1 MDVLRALY
9 GQFDPARPLE
19 VEETDLYVN
28 WQEDKLLAPDDIK
41 KLLARGI
48 ARSEIPVCR
57 MFTGHRGVGKTTE
70 LKRVKHMLETGEA
83 GRPMFVS
90 LLEVE
95 KWLDLQDV
103 QAPDII
109 FHMVRQI
116 VDDLND
122 AGFELGRA
130 KFEQFF
136 GEIKDL
142 LNSEVEFQSIK
153 VPAGVAEFGLV
164 LKDVPRARPTL
175 RKLIEGHLP
184 TIFDLINKVV
194 LTKARGWLRESG
206 LAEDILVIVD
216 QLDRIPQKVINEQ
229 GLTNQRNIYLDR
241 AAVLRSLDCH
251 VLYTVPIELAYSD
264 AHLRLKAA
272 YGGETLL
279 LPLIPVSQRNGED
292 CLEGLRALCRIVHR
306 RIAKTGATQQQV
318 FEGDVLERFCRV
330 SGGYICNV
338 FILLRSALERCDKL
352 PITREVAD
360 RTIRR
365 QAIDLSLSL
374 QPRHREA
381 LRAVHHSKEAFND
394 DPQLWNLLLRN
405 LTALPYEDEAGVWYD
420 WNPLIAAVPGGV

>member
-1 MDVLRALY
+1 M
-9 GQFDPARPLE
+9 
-19 VEETDLYVN
+19 YVN
-28 WQEDKLLAPDDIK
+28 WQEQKSLAPDDIK

-57 MFTGHRGVGKTTE
+57 MLTGHRGVGKTTE
-70 LKRVKHMLETGEA
+70 LKRVKQRLESSETG
-83 GRPMFVS
+83 RPLFVS
-90 LLEVE
+90 FLEVE
-95 KWLDLQDV
+95 QWLDLQDV

-109 FHMVRQI
+109 FHMVRQL
-116 VDDLND
+116 VDDLNA
-122 AGFELGRA
+122 AGFALGRV

-142 LNSEVEFQSIK
+142 LNSEVELKSIK
-153 VPAGVAEFGLV
+153 VPAGIAEFGLV
-164 LKDVPRARPTL
+164 LKDVPSARPTL
-175 RKLIEGHLP
+175 RRLIEGHLP
-184 TIFDLINKVV
+184 TIYDLINKVV
-194 LTKARGWLRESG
+194 LTKAREWLKASG
-206 LAEDILVIVD
+206 RAEDILVIVD
-216 QLDRIPQKVINEQ
+216 QLDRIPQKVINDE

-241 AAVLRSLDCH
+241 ASILRSLDCH

-279 LPLIPVSQRNGED
+279 LPLIPVSLRNDED
-292 CLEGLRALCRIVHR
+292 CPDGIRALCRIVR
-306 RIAKTGATQQQV
+306 ERIAKTGATPQQV

-338 FILLRSALERCDKL
+338 FILLRSALERCDEL
-352 PITREVAD
+352 PITGEIAD

-374 QPRHREA
+374 LPKHREA
-381 LRAVHHSKEAFND
+381 LRTVHQSKAVFG
-394 DPQLWNLLLRN
+394 DPELWNLLLRN
-405 LTALPYEDEAGVWYD
+405 LMALPYEDESGVWYD

>member
-1 MDVLRALY
+1 MFC
-9 GQFDPARPLE
+9 QFDPARPLE

-28 WQEDKLLAPDDIK
+28 WQEEKALAPDDIK

-70 LKRVKHMLETGEA
+70 LKRVKHMLENGEA

-95 KWLDLQDV
+95 QWLDLQDI

-109 FHMVRQI
+109 FHMVRQL

-122 AGFELGRA
+122 AGFGLGRA

-153 VPAGVAEFGLV
+153 VPTGIAEFGLV

-184 TIFDLINKVV
+184 TIYDLINKAV
-194 LTKARGWLRESG
+194 LTKARVWLKANGRG
-206 LAEDILVIVD
+206 EDILVIVD

-229 GLTNQRNIYLDR
+229 GLTNQRNIYLDH
-241 AAVLRSLDCH
+241 AAILRSLGCH
-251 VLYTVPIELAYSD
+251 VLYTVPIELAFSD
-264 AHLRLKAA
+264 AHLLLKAA
-272 YGGETLL
+272 YGCETLL
-279 LPLIPVSQRNGED
+279 LPLIPVSQRDGGD
-292 CLEGLRALCRIVHR
+292 SPDGIRALCRIVHR
-306 RIAKTGATQQQV
+306 RIAKTEANPQQV
-318 FEGDVLERFCRV
+318 FEDDVLEQLCRV
-330 SGGYICNV
+330 SGGYIRSL
-338 FILLRSALERCDKL
+338 FILLRSAIERCDEL
-352 PITREVAD
+352 PITREIAD

-365 QAIDLSLSL
+365 QAIDLSLAL
-374 QPRHREA
+374 QPKHRAA
-381 LRAVHHSKEAFND
+381 LRAVHKSKAAFSD
-394 DPQLWNLLLRN
+394 DPELWNLLLGN
-405 LTALPYEDEAGVWYD
+405 LMALPYEDESGVWYD
-420 WNPLIAAVPGGV
+420 WNALIAAVPGGV

>member
-28 WQEDKLLAPDDIK
+28 WQEQKALAPDDIK

-70 LKRVKHMLETGEA
+70 LKRVKHMLENGEA

-95 KWLDLQDV
+95 QWLDLQDV

-109 FHMVRQI
+109 FHMVRQL
-116 VDDLND
+116 VDDLNA
-122 AGFELGRA
+122 AGFALGRV

-142 LNSEVEFQSIK
+142 LNSEVEFQTIK
-153 VPAGVAEFGLV
+153 VPAGIAEFGLV

-184 TIFDLINKVV
+184 TIYDLINRVV
-194 LTKARGWLRESG
+194 LTKAREWLKKTGRG
-206 LAEDILVIVD
+206 EDILVIVD
-216 QLDRIPQKVINEQ
+216 ELDRIPQRVINDQ
-229 GLTNQRNIYLDR
+229 GLTNQRNIYLDH
-241 AAVLRSLDCH
+241 AAILRSLGCH
-251 VLYTVPIELAYSD
+251 VLYTVPIELAFSD
-264 AHLRLKAA
+264 AHLLLKAA
-272 YGGETLL
+272 YGCETLL
-279 LPLIPVSQRNGED
+279 LPLIPVSRRNDRD
-292 CLEGLRALCRIVHR
+292 CPDGIRALCRIVR
-306 RIAKTGATQQQV
+306 ERIARTGATQQV
-318 FEGDVLERFCRV
+318 FEDHVLDQFCRV
-330 SGGYICNV
+330 SGGYIRSL
-338 FILLRSALERCDKL
+338 FILLRSAIERCDSL
-352 PITREVAD
+352 PITREIAE

-365 QAIDLSLSL
+365 QAIDLSLAL
-374 QPRHREA
+374 QPKHREA
-381 LRAVHHSKEAFND
+381 LRAVHQSKAAFND
-394 DPQLWNLLLRN
+394 DPELWNLLLGN
-405 LTALPYEDEAGVWYD
+405 LMALPYEDESGVWYD